1 MLKKGLLRNNTLVAT
16 LMSNGGLDEAIGK
29 AGGKV
34 VRTQVGDKFVIDEMR
49 RLDANVGGEQ
59 SGHMIFRDFTTTG
72 DGIISALQ
80 MLRVMRETGKP
91 LSELCRV
98 LQRFPQIMLNIKIRT
113 KPPLESVAGVPAAIK
128 EAKVALG
135 GSGTVIVR
143 YSGTEPLCR
152 VTVEGR
158 DRAAIEQQAQRI
170 ADIIQKQ
177 IGAA

>member
-1 MLKKGLLRNNTLVAT
+1 
-16 LMSNGGLDEAIGK
+16 
-29 AGGKV
+29 
-34 VRTQVGDKFVIDEMR
+34 
-49 RLDANVGGEQ
+49 
-59 SGHMIFRDFTTTG
+59 
-72 DGIISALQ
+72 
-80 MLRVMRETGKP
+80 
-91 LSELCRV
+91 
-98 LQRFPQIMLNIKIRT
+98 
-113 KPPLESVAGVPAAIK
+113 LESVAGVPAAIK